1 MTLKSSGIE
10 LVLGA
15 GGVKGFGHVGVLDA
29 IHELNIPIQSVTGV
43 SVGSLVAVLYANG
56 YTPDEIFAEL
66 VHGLT
71 ERNNPNLIFKCL
83 TPADP
88 ISLMV
93 GGPIDLSVSMQEMVD
108 RLKLKANDQLKIV
121 ACDILRHEPVVFEG
135 SDYGTISLAKALTA
149 SCALPTVLRPVWHQ
163 DGMAP
168 RLLVDGA
175 VYHYNPTDFCAN
187 GAIVSTFRTV
197 TELPKEFKSPF
208 DIYFH
213 LREQYAPI
221 AGHRRH
227 VDPHKHIVLEI
238 GLTDVAGLNFGV
250 DYDKCLAMRAEA
262 KATALKGLKEAIAA
276 GRVPTMVV

>member
-66 VHGLT
+66 VHGSHGTQQSQPHL
-71 ERNNPNLIFKCL
+71 RASRPRPLQ
-83 TPADP
+83 PD
-88 ISLMV
+88 
-93 GGPIDLSVSMQEMVD
+93 GRRPIDLSVSMQEMVD
-108 RLKLKANDQLKIV
+108 RLKPGANDQLKIV

-135 SDYGTISLAKALTA
+135 SDYGTSASPRRSPLARCPLCCAPSGIRTA
-149 SCALPTVLRPVWHQ
+149 WF
-163 DGMAP
+163 P

-175 VYHYNPTDFCAN
+175 VYHHNPIDLCAN
-187 GAIVSTFRTV
+187 GAI
-197 TELPKEFKSPF
+197 EHLPHGHRDAEG
-208 DIYFH
+208 IQVALRRLLH

-221 AGHRRH
+221 AAIADMCGPAQAH
-227 VDPHKHIVLEI
+227 
-238 GLTDVAGLNFGV
+238 
-250 DYDKCLAMRAEA
+250 RAE
-262 KATALKGLKEAIAA
+262 ID
-276 GRVPTMVV
+276 